1 MEVLERIQAWHKA
14 QVERGRDPALG
25 VRIETL
31 RERPGWS
38 VQIDLSGTP
47 LSGLK
52 LAPYREGAT
61 DRDWLA
67 YRIKEDRFE
76 GIGDPTKLPAPPFA
90 FLYLA
95 DRTPARRAG
104 AYTALVRV
112 QGALLGPCAGFY
124 LRHRLRELAERF
136 GHLLAVPAARGSEGP
151 RFPVRVVESEYP
163 VGPGGLR
170 PEISVQARV
179 EAAA

>member
-14 QVERGRDPALG
+14 QLERGRDLALG
-25 VRIETL
+25 LRIETL

-38 VQIDLSGTP
+38 VQIDLAGTP

-76 GIGDPTKLPAPPFA
+76 GIGDPTKLQALLFA
-90 FLYLA
+90 FLDLV
-95 DRTPARRAG
+95 DRTVAD
-104 AYTALVRV
+104 
-112 QGALLGPCAGFY
+112 LG
-124 LRHRLRELAERF
+124 RSRQRDKK
-136 GHLLAVPAARGSEGP
+136 
-151 RFPVRVVESEYP
+151 
-163 VGPGGLR
+163 
-170 PEISVQARV
+170 
-179 EAAA
+179 

>member
-14 QVERGRDPALG
+14 QLERGRDPTLG

-31 RERPGWS
+31 RERSGWS

-67 YRIKEDRFE
+67 YRIKDDRFE
-76 GIGDPTKLPAPPFA
+76 GIGDPTKLQALLFA
-90 FLYLA
+90 FLDLA
-95 DRTPARRAG
+95 DRTAA
-104 AYTALVRV
+104 
-112 QGALLGPCAGFY
+112 
-124 LRHRLRELAERF
+124 EL
-136 GHLLAVPAARGSEGP
+136 ARGS
-151 RFPVRVVESEYP
+151 
-163 VGPGGLR
+163 
-170 PEISVQARV
+170 QHDKK
-179 EAAA
+179 